1 MTNQT
6 TTPSSSATGNY
17 VLVYVLVTARK
28 DFRDLHD
35 NDRDALG
42 SFSTFVPKY
51 LPPDIAAAAALGAFH
66 GNVPI
71 KNPDCLE
78 FRVCDE
84 FGDEMHPAEGL
95 NWYDMAE
102 KHRAFLLA

>member
-1 MTNQT
+1 M
-6 TTPSSSATGNY
+6 
-17 VLVYVLVTARK
+17 LVYVLVTTRK
-28 DFRDLHD
+28 NFRCLHGG
-35 NDRDALG
+35 DRDALG
-42 SFSTFVPKY
+42 SFNTFVPKY

-71 KNPDCLE
+71 KKLDCFE
-78 FRVCDE
+78 FRVYDE

-102 KHRAFLLA
+102 KHKAFLLA